1 MKSINHEA
9 IEASTV
15 YMMQRGVYLLQAHR
29 FAGSEMEHAT
39 RLLRWADPE
48 PDADIIDFGS
58 GTGSLAAAWLDVRP
72 DLKFTLVNVNK
83 FQLDMSPEA
92 CHTILCDM
100 ERVPTYG
107 SSFDM
112 VLACFSIGHADAEA
126 VIKEA
131 SRLLRP
137 GGVLFIY
144 DMLPNPEKSEDLLAL
159 DYELHTREDM
169 ERWATQAQFS
179 ADFYLEP
186 ADRQTLQNVIPEVAS
201 VFQDIKPVIYRFI
214 RGANGNL

>member
-1 MKSINHEA
+1 MGVNHEA

-39 RLLRWADPE
+39 RLLRWADPK
-48 PDADIIDFGS
+48 PGADIIDLGS
-58 GTGSLAAAWLDVRP
+58 GTGSLAAAWLEVRP
-72 DLKFTLVNVNK
+72 DLQFTLVNINR

-100 ERVPTYG
+100 ESVPAYG

-126 VIKEA
+126 VMQEA
-131 SRLLRP
+131 SRLLRT
-137 GGVLFIY
+137 GGILFIY
-144 DMLPNPEKSEDLLAL
+144 DMLPNHKKAADLLAL
-159 DYELHTREDM
+159 DYELHTRENM
-169 ERWATQAQFS
+169 ERWAAQSDFS
-179 ADFYLEP
+179 ADFYMEP
-186 ADRQTLQNVIPEVAS
+186 ADRQTLQTIIPEVAS
-201 VFQDIKPVIYRFI
+201 VFQDIQPVIYRFI